1 MSYLEYKNYYFIGIG
16 GIGMSAMAEYL
27 LSINKN
33 ISGYDREE
41 SFSTNRLESLGIKI
55 INQDNPDYINIKFK
69 ENIKTLVV
77 YTPAISSS
85 NSVLKYFKK
94 NKFKIIKRSDLLAEV
109 VNSKFCI
116 AIAGT
121 HGKTTTTSILSHIL
135 FNSKLK
141 FTSFIGGIIRGY
153 ESNIILN
160 GNKIFLVEADEYDKT
175 FLKIKPNIAS
185 IINID
190 GDHYDIYSNIYDLK
204 KSFKKF
210 TKNLKEG
217 GILFHDSTLDFNGF
231 SFGFD
236 SNSNAQ
242 IINLTHVEGKSIF
255 DIKINEDIF
264 KNVELNMPGTHNA
277 MNALVAFLIA
287 IELKVEP
294 QTILNSLKSFPG
306 VKRRFSIELH
316 DPKVFIDDYAHH
328 PSEILS
334 VYNSIIS
341 IYPNKKNLVIFQ
353 PHLFSRTKDFLID
366 FARALEKFDKIALLD
381 IYPARE
387 EPIKGISSK
396 SILDHI
402 NNKNKLLISKS
413 EIYDLVKEDESE
425 LIITMGAGDI
435 GNEVESIKQ
444 VLIES
449 NEN

>member
-1 MSYLEYKNYYFIGIG
+1 
-16 GIGMSAMAEYL
+16 
-27 LSINKN
+27 
-33 ISGYDREE
+33 
-41 SFSTNRLESLGIKI
+41 
-55 INQDNPDYINIKFK
+55 
-69 ENIKTLVV
+69 
-77 YTPAISSS
+77 
-85 NSVLKYFKK
+85 
-94 NKFKIIKRSDLLAEV
+94 
-109 VNSKFCI
+109 
-116 AIAGT
+116 
-121 HGKTTTTSILSHIL
+121 
-135 FNSKLK
+135 
-141 FTSFIGGIIRGY
+141 
-153 ESNIILN
+153 
-160 GNKIFLVEADEYDKT
+160 
-175 FLKIKPNIAS
+175 
-185 IINID
+185 
-190 GDHYDIYSNIYDLK
+190 
-204 KSFKKF
+204 
-210 TKNLKEG
+210 
-217 GILFHDSTLDFNGF
+217 
-231 SFGFD
+231 
-236 SNSNAQ
+236 
-242 IINLTHVEGKSIF
+242 
-255 DIKINEDIF
+255 
-264 KNVELNMPGTHNA
+264 MPGTHNA

-425 LIITMGAGDI
+425 LIISMGAGDI

>member
-425 LIITMGAGDI
+425 LIISMGAGDI

>member
-16 GIGMSAMAEYL
+16 GIGMSAMAEYM

-33 ISGYDREE
+33 IAGYDREE
-41 SFSTNRLESLGIKI
+41 SFSTNRLENLGIKI
-55 INQDNPDYINIKFK
+55 INKDNPDYINLKFK
-69 ENIKTLVV
+69 ENKKTLVV
-77 YTPAISSS
+77 FTPAISSS
-85 NSVLKYFKK
+85 NSILKYFKK

-121 HGKTTTTSILSHIL
+121 HGKTTTTAILSHIL

-175 FLKIKPNIAS
+175 FLKINPNIAS

-210 TKNLKEG
+210 IRNLKDG
-217 GILFHDSTLDFNGF
+217 GILFHDSSLNFNGF

-236 SNSNAQ
+236 SKSNAQ
-242 IINLTHVEGKSIF
+242 IINLTHTNGKSIF
-255 DIKINEDIF
+255 DIKINEDVF
-264 KNVELNMPGTHNA
+264 KNVELNMPGIHNA
-277 MNALVAFLIA
+277 TNALVAFLIA
-287 IELKVEP
+287 VELKVEP
-294 QTILNSLKSFPG
+294 QIILNSLKSFPG

-402 NNKNKLLISKS
+402 NNKNKLLITKS
-413 EIYDLVKEDESE
+413 EIYDLVKEDEYE
-425 LIITMGAGDI
+425 LIISMGAGDI
-435 GNEVESIKQ
+435 GNEVESIKK

>member
-16 GIGMSAMAEYL
+16 GIGMSAMAEYV

-33 ISGYDREE
+33 IAGYDREE

-55 INQDNPDYINIKFK
+55 INQDNPDYINLKFK
-69 ENIKTLVV
+69 ENKKTLVI

-85 NSVLKYFKK
+85 NSILKYFKK

-387 EPIKGISSK
+387 EPIEGVTSVVLLDKIICDKK
-396 SILDHI
+396 SILKI
-402 NNKNKLLISKS
+402 
-413 EIYDLVKEDESE
+413 ESVNQKIE
-425 LIITMGAGDI
+425 SIECDIIAVLGAGNI
-435 GNEVESIKQ
+435 ANSLQSLKKKYYESSI
-444 VLIES
+444 
-449 NEN
+449 

>member
-16 GIGMSAMAEYL
+16 GIGMSAMAEYV

-33 ISGYDREE
+33 IAGYDREE

-55 INQDNPDYINIKFK
+55 INQDNPDYINLKFK
-69 ENIKTLVV
+69 ENKKTLVV

-85 NSVLKYFKK
+85 NSILKYFKK

-242 IINLTHVEGKSIF
+242 IINLTHVDGKSIF

-425 LIITMGAGDI
+425 LIISMGAGDI

>member
-16 GIGMSAMAEYL
+16 GIGMSAMAEYV

-33 ISGYDREE
+33 ITGYDREE
-41 SFSTNRLESLGIKI
+41 SFSTNRLESLGVKI
-55 INQDNPDYINIKFK
+55 INQDNPDYINLKFK
-69 ENIKTLVV
+69 ENKKTLVV

-85 NSVLKYFKK
+85 NSILKYFKK
-94 NKFKIIKRSDLLAEV
+94 NKFIIIKRSDLLAEV

-425 LIITMGAGDI
+425 LIISMGAGDI